1 MACLY
6 SNYNINSKIL
16 YIIGAYEIY
25 RSFTY
30 YHSFNFLS
38 KSSESSVELINL
50 EDLTVLKVPM
60 YSVKLCRYINVVI

>member
-6 SNYNINSKIL
+6 SNYNINSKIS
-16 YIIGAYEIY
+16 YIIY